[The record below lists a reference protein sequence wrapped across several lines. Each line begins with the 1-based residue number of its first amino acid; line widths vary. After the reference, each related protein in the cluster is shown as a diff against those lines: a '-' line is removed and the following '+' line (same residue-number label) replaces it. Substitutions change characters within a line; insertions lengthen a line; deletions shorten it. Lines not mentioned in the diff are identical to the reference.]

1 MRYLLGAIP
10 VVLGDDR
17 VVFAALLAALRAAAA
32 GGPWTHL
39 LLGLHESDPLL
50 PVARRSQA
58 ACYLTRLFLVCWGD
72 GDLSRDA
79 LDGRAP
85 YLEAG
90 SL

>member
-1 MRYLLGAIP
+1 MAALP
-10 VVLGDDR
+10 VVAEDDED
-17 VVFAALLAALRAAAA
+17 VFAALLETLRHRAA

-39 LLGLHESDPLL
+39 LIGLHEDDPLL
-50 PVARRSQA
+50 RVAQRYQA
-58 ACYLTRLFLVCWGD
+58 ACYSTHVFLVCWRD
-72 GDLSRDA
+72 GEEARAA